1 MLEHLPYPK
10 IPSVDRRDAAT
21 VGGTWVATEKIHGAQ
36 LVIGYDGHRFSVGKR
51 KAWLSDDEPFF
62 GWQLLRARLETAA
75 RAALSAGAVAVRVY
89 GELYGGAYPH
99 PDVPPVP
106 GMSPVQTGIWYSPEF
121 RFALFDVL
129 RQDRPDAPGR
139 FLIYRDVAAI
149 ADRAGLDVVPLLG
162 RGPRASLDA
171 LPTRFPSRVP
181 RRLGLPE
188 LPDNLAE
195 GLVLRPDERLTP
207 QRRPIV
213 KLKIREFDE
222 QRFDESRT
230 WDERARLDVA
240 ALREWA
246 DALINAPRLASARS
260 KVGTERP
267 DELLDEVV
275 LDVLVDLAAAFPV
288 ATAALTP
295 DEEADLQAYVREL
308 ARRDQDRTVHD
319 LRGR

>member
-1 MLEHLPYPK
+1 VLEHVPYPK
-10 IPSVDRRDAAT
+10 IPSVDRRDGAA

-36 LVIGYDGHRFSVGKR
+36 LVIAYDGRRFSVGKR
-51 KAWLSDDEPFF
+51 KAWLRDDEPFF

-75 RAALSAGAVAVRVY
+75 RTALSAGSVAVRVY

-106 GMSPVQTGIWYSPEF
+106 GMSPVQTGVWYSQEI

-129 RQDRPDAPGR
+129 RHDRPNAAGR

-149 ADRAGLDVVPLLG
+149 ADRAGLDVVPLLA
-162 RGPRASLDA
+162 RGPRSSLDA
-171 LPTRFPSRVP
+171 LPTRFPSRVA

-188 LPDNLAE
+188 LPGNLAE
-195 GLVLRPDERLTP
+195 GLVLRPDERLVP
-207 QRRPIV
+207 EQRPIV

-230 WDERARLDVA
+230 WDERTRLDFA
-240 ALREWA
+240 DLRGWA
-246 DALINAPRLASARS
+246 DVLVNDPRLAGARS
-260 KVGTERP
+260 KVGADRP

-275 LDVLVDLAAAFPV
+275 LDVMVDLSEAFPA
-288 ATAALTP
+288 ATAALT
-295 DEEADLQAYVREL
+295 DGQEAELQAYVREL
-308 ARRDQDRTVHD
+308 ARIRQP
-319 LRGR
+319 

>member
-1 MLEHLPYPK
+1 MPYPK
-10 IPSVDRRDAAT
+10 IPSVDRPDAAT

-36 LVIGYDGHRFSVGKR
+36 LVIGFDGRRFSVGKR
-51 KAWLSDDEPFF
+51 KAWLRDDEPFF

-75 RAALSAGAVAVRVY
+75 RAALSGDSVAVRVY

-99 PDVPPVP
+99 PDVPPAP
-106 GMSPVQTGIWYSPEF
+106 GMSAVQTGVWYSPEL

-129 RQDRPDAPGR
+129 RQDRPNAAAR

-188 LPDNLAE
+188 LPDNVAE

-222 QRFDESRT
+222 RRFDESRT
-230 WDERARLDVA
+230 WDEHARLDLA
-240 ALREWA
+240 DLREWA
-246 DALINAPRLASARS
+246 DALVNDPRLGSARS
-260 KVGTERP
+260 KVGADRP
-267 DELLDEVV
+267 EELLDEVV
-275 LDVLVDLAAAFPV
+275 LDVLVDLAEAFP
-288 ATAALTP
+288 TAMSTLSAGQ
-295 DEEADLQAYVREL
+295 EAELQAYVRDL
-308 ARRDQDRTVHD
+308 ARIRQP
-319 LRGR
+319 